1 MDIEEI
7 KKRLRTPQKV
17 VREQARQ
24 AEAAKAQ
31 AIKAAPPKT
40 WADKMPAVALGVTLA
55 ALVISLL
62 FILSAKNKAEN
73 IPSSLDPANLK
84 GLSVDREFNPSTG
97 VRYVQI
103 QEGQDRSVNVT
114 SLGTTI
120 PVISRYNF
128 QTMNDSN
135 YQTIGAAPWALT
147 SNIESNAGD
156 PEMVAFLLG
165 KGAMIKAFT
174 TRPDAAN
181 LLNDPEEL
189 RLFVEDT
196 AAMDEFFQN
205 ETVRRVLG
213 DEKLLTAISKSSF
226 MGFLMVSKSGQYYRQ
241 NPQVAAKIINQNK
254 YLSEMKK
261 NPAVRRAVAG
271 NPYLKKIA
279 PILLK

>member
-24 AEAAKAQ
+24 AEVAKAQ
-31 AIKAAPPKT
+31 AIKAAQPKT
-40 WADKMPAVALGVTLA
+40 WADKMPAIALAVTLVALV
-55 ALVISLL
+55 VSLL
-62 FILSAKNKAEN
+62 FIFSAKNKVEN
-73 IPSSLDPANLK
+73 IPSSLDPSNLK
-84 GLSVDREFNPSTG
+84 GLSVDRDFNPSTG

-128 QTMNDSN
+128 RTMNETN
-135 YQTIGAAPWALT
+135 FQTIGAAPWALT
-147 SNIESNAGD
+147 SNIESNAED
-156 PEMVAFLLG
+156 PDMVAFLLG
-165 KGAMIKAFT
+165 KDDMIKAFT
-174 TRPDAAN
+174 SRPDAAN

-189 RLFVEDT
+189 RLFVEDN

-205 ETVRRVLG
+205 ETVRRVLE
-213 DEKLLTAISKSSF
+213 DEKLLKAVNKSRF

-241 NPQVAAKIINQNK
+241 NPQAAVKIINQNK
-254 YLSEMKK
+254 YLSELKK
-261 NPAVRRAVAG
+261 NPIVRRAVLE
-271 NPYLKKIA
+271 NQYLKKIA
-279 PILLK
+279 PVLLK

>member
-24 AEAAKAQ
+24 AEVAKAQ
-31 AIKAAPPKT
+31 AIKAAQPKT
-40 WADKMPAVALGVTLA
+40 WADKMPAIALAVTLVALV
-55 ALVISLL
+55 VSLL
-62 FILSAKNKAEN
+62 FIFSAKNKAEN
-73 IPSSLDPANLK
+73 IPSSLDPSNLK
-84 GLSVDREFNPSTG
+84 GLSVDRDFNPSTG

-128 QTMNDSN
+128 RTMNETN
-135 YQTIGAAPWALT
+135 FQTIGAAPWALT
-147 SNIESNAGD
+147 SNIESNAED
-156 PEMVAFLLG
+156 PDMVAFLLG
-165 KGAMIKAFT
+165 KDDMIKAFT
-174 TRPDAAN
+174 SRPDAAN

-189 RLFVEDT
+189 RLFVEDN

-205 ETVRRVLG
+205 ETVRRVLE
-213 DEKLLTAISKSSF
+213 DEKLLKAINKSRF

-241 NPQVAAKIINQNK
+241 NPQAAAKIINQNK
-254 YLSEMKK
+254 YLSELKK
-261 NPAVRRAVAG
+261 NPIVRRAVLE
-271 NPYLKKIA
+271 NQYLKKIA
-279 PILLK
+279 PVLLK